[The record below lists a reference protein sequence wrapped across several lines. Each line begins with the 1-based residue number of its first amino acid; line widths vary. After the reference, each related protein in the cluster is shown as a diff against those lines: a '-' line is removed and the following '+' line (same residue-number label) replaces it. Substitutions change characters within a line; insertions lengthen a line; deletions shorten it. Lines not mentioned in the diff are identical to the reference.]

1 MGSKAWKNRV
11 PRPRRRR
18 RPRPARC
25 GCPRSAP
32 CLSRPGLLRW
42 SRSGP
47 SGPSSGPTR
56 SSRRTACR
64 PGVAPAPAR
73 SAAAAT
79 ATGSAATAHEPTAVR
94 GWRRSDGH
102 LRGLLDG
109 HLRGLSHGQGQ
120 TVSFTSLARR
130 NPAGSRRSSARHQ
143 PSPARWR
150 RSVRAGSWPYV
161 APKRTAPAGAR
172 TSQPRANRENRATR
186 GPHDLAGRGH
196 QRLAEAAETVVGQEI
211 TVA

>member
-32 CLSRPGLLRW
+32 CLSWPGLLRW

-102 LRGLLDG
+102 LRGL
-109 HLRGLSHGQGQ
+109 SHGQGQ
-120 TVSFTSLARR
+120 TVSFTSLAQRKPRR
-130 NPAGSRRSSARHQ
+130 VAAILGQASAVAGSVASERACGLLALRRSQTNSSGRRAYVSA
-143 PSPARWR
+143 ARE
-150 RSVRAGSWPYV
+150 
-161 APKRTAPAGAR
+161 
-172 TSQPRANRENRATR
+172 PREPGHTRATR
-186 GPHDLAGRGH
+186 PGRQGSP
-196 QRLAEAAETVVGQEI
+196 EAS
-211 TVA
+211 